1 MPDSLDHRKGQIPIE
16 FELSLQEKDIQLGLA
31 ALPRARIARTLA
43 WIGAA
48 CVLTLVAYR
57 WQQDGDRTSLVLV
70 VGIMVAY
77 LLVNRDP
84 TKRLAQRIYRALP
97 EARRTLV
104 VKIDQQGLE
113 VQSGNQSVHVE
124 WAEVIRVIVTRTT
137 FLVFTSPTD
146 AQILPKRAL
155 TAHQISALQELI
167 AARVVPRAI
176 PIWSRELRNR
186 LFLWLLVLVLLAF
199 VLKGFGS
206 S

>member
-1 MPDSLDHRKGQIPIE
+1 MPASPNDREAPNPIE
-16 FELSLQEKDIQLGLA
+16 FELSLQERDIQQGLA
-31 ALPRARIARTLA
+31 ALPRARIARILA
-43 WIGAA
+43 WVGSA

-84 TKRLAQRIYRALP
+84 TKRLARRIYRALP

-104 VKIDQQGLE
+104 VKIDERGLD
-113 VQSGNQSVHVE
+113 VRSGDQSVQVE
-124 WAEVIRVIVTRTT
+124 WAEVIRVVVTRTT

-146 AQILPKRAL
+146 AQILPRRAL
-155 TAHQISALQELI
+155 SADQVAALQNLI
-167 AARVVPRAI
+167 AARVVPRAF

-186 LFLWLLVLVLLAF
+186 ILMWLLLIVLLGF
-199 VLKGFGS
+199 VLRGFGAS
-206 S
+206 